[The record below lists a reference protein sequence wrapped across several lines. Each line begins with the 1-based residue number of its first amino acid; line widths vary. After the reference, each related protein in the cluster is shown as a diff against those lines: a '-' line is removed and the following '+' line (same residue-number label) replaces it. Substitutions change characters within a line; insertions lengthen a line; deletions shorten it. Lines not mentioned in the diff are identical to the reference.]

1 MNTPKNFARIVR
13 FGVFELD
20 LQARELRKRGLRL
33 RLEEKPLQ
41 ILELLLE
48 KPGELVTRNLLRE
61 KLWPDTFVNFDYS
74 LNTAVNKLR
83 RALGDSANSPRF
95 VETMA
100 RRGYRFIGSVE
111 VPSSPVPSS
120 ATIQPGVSSIA
131 ALPFQN
137 ASGEPEMEYLSDGV
151 TEAIIRSLSRM
162 LDLRVLAWSTVLR
175 YKGKELDPQTIG
187 QDLRVHALL
196 VGKVLQRGDDLTMSA
211 ELVDA
216 STGRRLWGEKYERRQ
231 NEILQL
237 QEEIVT
243 EISEKLRS
251 RLAEEEKKRLAKRY
265 TSNLDAYS
273 DYLKGRYHW
282 HQLHGDALKKS
293 VLYFQQAIEKDPS
306 FALAYSALADAYIL
320 FAFVGVLPPK
330 EAIPLARRAAL
341 SALAIDDEL
350 AEAHASLASI
360 RKSYDWDWP
369 AAEREYKL
377 CLKLNPNNA
386 IARRGYADF
395 LSALGRANE
404 AMVEIRH
411 AQELDPLSLVISVEV
426 AWGLYMAREYARS
439 MEESL
444 KTLEM
449 EPEFPAAYH
458 GLGLAL
464 EQMGKYGEA
473 IEAFEKARD
482 RSGAHASTLAG
493 LGHAYALQGRR
504 DEAKKI
510 LQQLNESSSKTYISP
525 CTLAI
530 VHAGLGEKDEAMEWL
545 ERAFEAHDV
554 WLVWLKT
561 EPRFDVLRP
570 DSRFQDLQRRVKF
583 PD

>member
-1 MNTPKNFARIVR
+1 MNMLGNPSRVVR

-33 RLEEKPLQ
+33 RLEEKPLR

-48 KPGELVTRNLLRE
+48 RPGELVTRNLLRE

-83 RALGDSANSPRF
+83 QALGDSANSPRF

-111 VPSSPVPSS
+111 APGSPAP
-120 ATIQPGVSSIA
+120 ALPPIHPGVSSIA
-131 ALPFQN
+131 ALPFRN
-137 ASGEPEMEYLSDGV
+137 ASGEPEMDYLSDGV

-162 LDLRVLAWSTVLR
+162 PDLRVMAWNTVLR
-175 YKGKELDPQTIG
+175 YKGKEFDPRSIG
-187 QDLRVHALL
+187 QDLRVQALL
-196 VGKVLQRGDDLTMSA
+196 VGKILQHGDDLMMSA

-216 STGRRLWGEKYERRQ
+216 NTGWRLWGEEYKRQ
-231 NEILQL
+231 RNDILQL
-237 QEEIVT
+237 QEEIVR

-282 HQLHGDALKKS
+282 HQLHGDGLKKS

-341 SALAIDDEL
+341 SALAIDNEL
-350 AEAHASLASI
+350 AEAHAALASI
-360 RKSYDWDWP
+360 RKSYDWDWV
-369 AAEREYKL
+369 AAELEYKL
-377 CLKLNPNNA
+377 CLQLNPSNA
-386 IARRGYADF
+386 IAHRGYADF
-395 LSALGRANE
+395 LSALGRVNE
-404 AMVEIRH
+404 AMAEIRQ
-411 AQELDPLSLVISVEV
+411 AQELDPLSIVISVEL
-426 AWGLYMAREYARS
+426 AWGLYMARDYPRS

-444 KTLEM
+444 KTLRM

-458 GLGLAL
+458 SLGLAL
-464 EQMGKYGEA
+464 EQMGKYDEA

-482 RSGAHASTLAG
+482 RSGAHPSTLAG

-504 DEAKKI
+504 DGAKKI
-510 LQQLNESSSKTYISP
+510 LQQLNEASSKTYISP
-525 CTLAI
+525 CWLAI
-530 VHAGLGEKDEAMEWL
+530 VHAGLEEKDGAMEQL
-545 ERAFEAHDV
+545 EQAFEAHDV
-554 WLVWLKT
+554 WLVWLKA
-561 EPRFDVLRP
+561 EPRFDVLRS
-570 DSRFQDLQRRVKF
+570 DARFQDLQRRVRF